1 MCTTNEVTKTILEQI
16 NARELA
22 FAKFKI
28 AVGDDYVAII
38 KGLKRL
44 EVKYRAG
51 WDDYVV
57 TTQKYKG
64 FLGNPNR
71 TKEEV
76 TEGIYFDQ
84 LQELISIFFKFEYV
98 MNNFVEVGL

>member
-44 EVKYRAG
+44 EEK
-51 WDDYVV
+51 
-57 TTQKYKG
+57 
-64 FLGNPNR
+64 
-71 TKEEV
+71 
-76 TEGIYFDQ
+76 
-84 LQELISIFFKFEYV
+84 
-98 MNNFVEVGL
+98 